1 LALSK
6 DILRDRAVVAR
17 QAHNLKV
24 IGSSPVPATK
34 FFQLKAIIIIS
45 TLVLIA
51 AFGAFASHHLTKE
64 ARKDSK
70 D

>member
-1 LALSK
+1 
-6 DILRDRAVVAR
+6 
-17 QAHNLKV
+17 
-24 IGSSPVPATK
+24 
-34 FFQLKAIIIIS
+34 LKAIIIIS